1 MKSIIHTL
9 KMTAFAAVLTMSCVF
24 GWAQDK
30 SEAQK
35 PMMVAGGGGTKI
47 AMYEY
52 GDPNGPEILLVHGF
66 SQSHLSWSKQYNSPM
81 MQKFRM
87 VAIDLRGHGASEKPT
102 NAESYN
108 NSKVW
113 ADDINAVIKAK
124 NLKKP
129 IIVGWSYGGF
139 IISDYVREFGD
150 SNLGGIDFVGAA
162 TQLGT
167 EDAKSQL
174 GPGLEPVGRML
185 DPRQEINI
193 PATAQF
199 LKLTTAAPLPA
210 EEFQQAFAYNMAVS
224 PEVRLGLLSRKI
236 DGNDALAKIT
246 VPVLISHGQKDVVV
260 LLASGDYIAS
270 KIKQARK
277 SYYPDAGHLPFME
290 DPERFNRELA
300 ELASKVGR

>member
-9 KMTAFAAVLTMSCVF
+9 QMTAFAAVLTISCVS

-30 SEAQK
+30 PEAQK

-47 AMYEY
+47 AVYEY

-102 NAESYN
+102 NAESYD

-167 EDAKSQL
+167 EDAKSQF

-185 DPRQEINI
+185 DPRQEVNI

-199 LKLTTAAPLPA
+199 LRLTTAAPLPS
-210 EEFQQAFAYNMAVS
+210 EEFEQAFAYNMAVS

-246 VPVLISHGQKDVVV
+246 VPVLVSHGQKDIMV
-260 LLASGDYIAS
+260 LVASGDYIAS
-270 KIKQARK
+270 KIKQAQK
-277 SYYPDAGHLPFME
+277 SYYPDAGHIPFME

>member
-9 KMTAFAAVLTMSCVF
+9 QMTAFAAVLTISCGF

-47 AMYEY
+47 AVYEY
-52 GDPNGPEILLVHGF
+52 GDPNGSEILLVHGF

-167 EDAKSQL
+167 EDAKSQF

-185 DPRQEINI
+185 DPRQELNI

-199 LKLTTAAPLPA
+199 LRLTTTAPLPA
-210 EEFQQAFAYNMAVS
+210 EEFEQAFAYNMAVS

-246 VPVLISHGQKDVVV
+246 VPVLISHGQKDIMV

-270 KIKQARK
+270 KIKQATK
-277 SYYPDAGHLPFME
+277 SYYSDAGHIPFME

-300 ELASKVGR
+300 EFASKVGR